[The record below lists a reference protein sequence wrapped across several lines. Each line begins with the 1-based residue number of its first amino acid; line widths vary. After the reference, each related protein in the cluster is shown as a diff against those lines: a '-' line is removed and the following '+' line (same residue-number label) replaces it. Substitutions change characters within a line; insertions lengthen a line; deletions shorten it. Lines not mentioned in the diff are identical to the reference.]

1 MRHCCG
7 NHCCQ
12 WLHKNEDEL
21 ERYIQSGEKIL
32 INVHRRIQVQ
42 FFWRKI
48 KLNCELTCCVC
59 VRACVR
65 ACVRIQVSLNLL
77 HKHELTSIQF
87 PSSQLWARKPTPECH
102 GSAEAPVSAHSR
114 CLPEMLSFLTQLFL
128 AFNHKLTQAF
138 RTESKTAMCNAVAG
152 CGTHGHTPHPAFWS
166 TSTIW
171 QAGLMEHSRPL
182 IHLQITLM
190 VHSEVTSIVT
200 LAG

>member
-65 ACVRIQVSLNLL
+65 ACAFKCLSTSCTSMSSQAFSFLHHSSEHASPHPSVTDLQRHLWVLIVDACRRCFLFWHSCSWHLITNS
-77 HKHELTSIQF
+77 HKHSGQRVKPPCVMQWQDAAHMATPLTPLS
-87 PSSQLWARKPTPECH
+87 
-102 GSAEAPVSAHSR
+102 EALR
-114 CLPEMLSFLTQLFL
+114 LSDKQ
-128 AFNHKLTQAF
+128 
-138 RTESKTAMCNAVAG
+138 VW
-152 CGTHGHTPHPAFWS
+152 WS
-166 TSTIW
+166 T
-171 QAGLMEHSRPL
+171 AVP
-182 IHLQITLM
+182 
-190 VHSEVTSIVT
+190 
-200 LAG
+200 